1 MRRLLALSLLLAAA
15 PARGADPVTFEQA
28 SAVFRTHCRKCHN
41 TDERKG
47 DLSLDTVADVL
58 KGGGSGPAVTA
69 GRPSKSLLYQAVVQ
83 EDDAVAAMPPKG
95 KLPDADIAVLKAWI
109 EQGLKATAA
118 DASKVANRH
127 LGFDPKAA
135 TLGRPPGPLP
145 MPVGLPA
152 LAGPEPRRPHPIT
165 ALAANPWSPLV
176 AAAGHERILLSD
188 AVTGKSL
195 GALPFPDGV
204 PFVLAFS
211 RDGRCLL
218 AAGGKPVRSGVA
230 VLFDVATGKR
240 LATFGDEPDA
250 VLAADLSADQG
261 RVALGGPGKV
271 VKVFNTADGKLGYK
285 LTKHTDWITAVA
297 FSPDGAKLA
306 TADRAGGV
314 HVWDAATGGIL
325 LSLSEHKDAVTALAW
340 RPDGK
345 VLATG
350 SEDGRLIVW
359 DAADGWPVADRVPS
373 RAGAGK
379 GPLANSGILA
389 LAYTPTG
396 EPVVAGRNRAVWVLG
411 SAGKDTPL
419 GEPLAALP
427 LKVASALE
435 GRGVVVGDDRGA
447 VRYVKL
453 PGTR

>member
-15 PARGADPVTFEQA
+15 PARAADPVTFEQA
-28 SAVFRTHCRKCHN
+28 SAVFRAHCRKCHN
-41 TDERKG
+41 ADERKG

-58 KGGGSGPAVTA
+58 KGGSGGPAAVP
-69 GRPSKSLLYQAVVQ
+69 GRPSKSLLYRVIAQ
-83 EDDAVAAMPPKG
+83 DDDTVAAMPPKG
-95 KLPDADIAVLKAWI
+95 KLPDADIAVIKAWI

-118 DASKVANRH
+118 DASKAPARD
-127 LGFDPKAA
+127 LGFAPQAA
-135 TLGRPPGPLP
+135 TLGRPAGPPP
-145 MPVGLPA
+145 MPQALPA
-152 LAGPEPRRPHPIT
+152 LTAPEPRRPPPVT

-176 AAAGHERILLSD
+176 AAAGHERVLLSD
-188 AVTGKSL
+188 AGTGKSL

-211 RDGRCLL
+211 RDGRRLL
-218 AAGGKPVRSGVA
+218 AAGGKPVRSGAA

-250 VLAADLSADQG
+250 VLAADLSADQR

-271 VKVFNTADGKLGYK
+271 VKVFNTADGKFAYK
-285 LTKHTDWITAVA
+285 VTKHTDWITAVA
-297 FSPDGAKLA
+297 FSPDGTRLA

-350 SEDGRLIVW
+350 SEDGRVIVW
-359 DAADGWPVADRVPS
+359 DAADGWPVTDRVPP
-373 RAGAGK
+373 RAGEGK
-379 GPLANSGILA
+379 TPGATAGILA
-389 LAYTPTG
+389 LIYTPQG
-396 EPVVAGRNRAVWVLG
+396 ELVAAGRDRTVRVVGTG
-411 SAGKDTPL
+411 SDVPL
-419 GEPLAALP
+419 GAPLAALP
-427 LKVASALE
+427 LKVACSHE
-435 GRGVVVGDDRGA
+435 GRKVAVGDDRGEIQF
-447 VRYVKL
+447 VDLPVKK
-453 PGTR
+453 